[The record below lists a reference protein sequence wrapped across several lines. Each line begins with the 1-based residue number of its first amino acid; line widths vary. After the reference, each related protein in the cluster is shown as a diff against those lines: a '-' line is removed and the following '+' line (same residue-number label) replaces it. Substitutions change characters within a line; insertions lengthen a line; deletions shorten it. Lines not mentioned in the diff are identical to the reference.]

1 MYQDHEF
8 PYYTCG
14 DTNTEG
20 SRVAYRGG
28 RLCDIRIH
36 IGIFLKVVDELKNC
50 LYEKTSKLFIENFIY
65 FLMNLKKT
73 GEDVFLQERTDLHG
87 A

>member
-28 RLCDIRIH
+28 RLCDIHIH

-50 LYEKTSKLFIENFIY
+50 LYEKTSKLLKILYI